1 MKNLNVA
8 LCMII
13 AGMLLPSVAQ
23 PLRVVTSVN
32 VLSQPLQALYAAE
45 IDAEVLTVAPLMDF
59 GVDPHLYV
67 PTRADLEALIN
78 ADFILFIGLGLEVQF
93 VDLLQRIG
101 THGMGTNVMFV
112 GDAVPAS
119 LLLGAQC
126 DTPPCLV
133 DPHIWMEPE
142 TYAYAL
148 RAAVGAVDEALGD
161 SVERVNR
168 LDQVNQLVDQ
178 LTADIEQRFEAAQV
192 NVPLVTAHDAF
203 SYYGR
208 AFELET
214 VGLAG
219 ISTDVD
225 PSVRRVQVLA
235 QRIVAEQIPAVFL
248 ETSVPPQG
256 VKALI
261 VAAESQGHTVSI
273 KGPLYTDSLGEAG
286 TEADSWEG
294 MLMANTIEITCALG
308 AATLGDCP

>member
-45 IDAEVLTVAPLMDF
+45 IDAGVLSVAPLMDI
-59 GVDPHLYV
+59 GADPHLYV
-67 PTRADLEALIN
+67 PTRADLATLLD
-78 ADFILFIGLGLEVQF
+78 ADVILFIGLGLEAQF
-93 VDLLQRIG
+93 DDLLQRIG
-101 THGMGTNVMFV
+101 NHGMGTNAMFV
-112 GDAVPAS
+112 GDSVPALS
-119 LLLGAQC
+119 LLGKEC

-133 DPHIWMEPE
+133 DPHIWMDP
-142 TYAYAL
+142 TIYAHAL

-208 AFELET
+208 AFGLET

-248 ETSVPPQG
+248 ETSVPARG

-286 TEADSWEG
+286 TEAGSWEG
-294 MLMANTIEITCALG
+294 MIMANTIEITCALG
-308 AATLGDCP
+308 AVTLEDCP